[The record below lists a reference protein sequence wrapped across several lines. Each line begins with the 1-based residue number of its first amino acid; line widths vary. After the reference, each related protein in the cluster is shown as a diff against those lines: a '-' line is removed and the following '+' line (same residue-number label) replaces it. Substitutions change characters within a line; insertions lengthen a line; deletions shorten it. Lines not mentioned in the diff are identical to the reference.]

1 MDDVLGVCHVNHDII
16 RGSTHECRPH
26 QKIFGVQNW
35 CLKSTMY
42 VCMTENISSYQT
54 LIRSAG
60 HILTEPTEQ
69 LSSISQNSPPLTKW
83 GVDQGKFQN
92 GRICNCIGR
101 LTANFKGCLQLEEDW
116 LAEEELPGLEA
127 QAPDLRLCQLN
138 ILPWPRSP
146 HCNKNIKLKTNY
158 LGIWWSMGKWTLVA
172 LFLWWAEQSAY
183 GKLMKSMA
191 VAKVWRHTM
200 AVAYWQGVQHQ

>member
-92 GRICNCIGR
+92 GRICICIGR

-146 HCNKNIKLKTNY
+146 HCNKNIKLNI
-158 LGIWWSMGKWTLVA
+158 LEFDDRWENEPWWPCFCDELSNLHMGS
-172 LFLWWAEQSAY
+172 WW
-183 GKLMKSMA
+183 
-191 VAKVWRHTM
+191 KVWQWQKYGAILWQWHTGNESNTGS
-200 AVAYWQGVQHQ
+200 Y

>member
-1 MDDVLGVCHVNHDII
+1 MSRIDVSKVQCTFVW
-16 RGSTHECRPH
+16 R
-26 QKIFGVQNW
+26 KIFPATKPLSEVPDTYWLSPQ
-35 CLKSTMY
+35 
-42 VCMTENISSYQT
+42 SSSLQY
-54 LIRSAG
+54 
-60 HILTEPTEQ
+60 HKIL
-69 LSSISQNSPPLTKW
+69 LRSQNDGR

-92 GRICNCIGR
+92 GRICNCIWIGR

-158 LGIWWSMGKWTLVA
+158 LGIWWSMGYGTLVA
-172 LFLWWAEQSAY
+172 WFLWCAEQCAC

-200 AVAYWQGVQHQ
+200 AMAYWQGVRHR